1 MRPLER
7 GRFVLPA
14 IAIAAVAG
22 GCGSGKQQVNAAE
35 LAQKGDAI
43 CREEQSR
50 FDRIQGQPPAN
61 APIAADQ
68 TKELIDVS
76 EAASSDLEDLEPPEP
91 MRDDYGAYLEARDR
105 VIEEMKKGQDAAENQ
120 DSAGYSA
127 AQTAVAQS
135 APQRHR
141 LATAVGLRVCG
152 ANPRSG

>member
-1 MRPLER
+1 MRPLGR
-7 GRFVLPA
+7 GGLVLAA
-14 IAIAAVAG
+14 IASIAVAG
-22 GCGSGKQQVNAAE
+22 GCGSGKEQVTAAE

-43 CREEQSR
+43 CREEQSK
-50 FDRIQGQPPAN
+50 FDQVQGQPPAN

-91 MRDDYGAYLEARDR
+91 MRDDYGAYLDARDR
-105 VIEEMKKGQDAAENQ
+105 AIDEMKKGQDAAENQ

-127 AQTAVAQS
+127 AQTAVAQGG
-135 APQRHR
+135 AQRHR
-141 LATAVGLRVCG
+141 LAAAVGLRVCG